1 MPRRASDLWLLVL
14 AAITASFLWLLAHR
28 SSTDQKGYDVP
39 VLLQGVPDN
48 LVVTDQSADVVNIQV
63 RSTAAQHREISSA
76 RIEYPL
82 DVSGAK
88 PGPALYEVDQGLI
101 LDQLPRGS
109 QISSR
114 SPASIEVTYE
124 RRGRKSV
131 RIRPDLEGEPAEG
144 FVLQQVSVDPPRVWL
159 EGARSSVLR
168 LSEVVTETIDVSG
181 LQESLER
188 DARLNLG
195 AGNVWMEEARPVKV
209 RILIEPEEPLEGDG
223 AEPGPGGTG

>member
-14 AAITASFLWLLAHR
+14 AGITASFLWLLAHR
-28 SSTDQKGYDVP
+28 SSTDQKGYDIP

-48 LVVTDQSADVVNIQV
+48 LVVTDQSADVINIQV
-63 RSTAAQHREISSA
+63 RSTAANQREISSA
-76 RIEYPL
+76 RIEYPV

-101 LDQLPRGS
+101 LSQLPRGS
-109 QISSR
+109 QITSR

-131 RIRPDLEGEPAEG
+131 RIRPDLEGEPAQG
-144 FVLQQVSVDPPRVWL
+144 FVLQQVSVEPPRVWL

-181 LQESLER
+181 LQESQER

-223 AEPGPGGTG
+223 DEPGSGGTG